1 MPIAPHAPWP
11 HSCWDGNWLDLV
23 WVLCRKLCC
32 CEFLRSEAM
41 PYPEDSVP
49 RRCSSFSCLHSVF
62 FPSSWASV
70 VWWWR
75 AWHRSTIQAW
85 PLSSHL
91 FPGLWPRESLHR
103 PQPATNRRFSCY
115 SREQCWCGQFG
126 IITRV
131 VFNLKVKRCLSPFHY
146 IVGISLTGRVPV
158 SSVWQTL
165 RFFPWELLICHS
177 SRV

>member
-1 MPIAPHAPWP
+1 MTPFMLRWKLAWSCVGLVQETVLLWVPEVRGHAI
-11 HSCWDGNWLDLV
+11 S
-23 WVLCRKLCC
+23 
-32 CEFLRSEAM
+32 
-41 PYPEDSVP
+41 
-49 RRCSSFSCLHSVF
+49 RRQRATALLIILLLTFCFFF
-62 FPSSWASV
+62 FPSFWASV